1 MEIVEWKIFLFL
13 FLWNISGSFT
23 FSGILSQF
31 EESGGEEVLVNIQA
45 SSRSKRSTNGELHP
59 DHFDLR
65 FSSSGLQIHL
75 VLHRNDRLTTD
86 VPTFTLKDGKMEY
99 ERPNVSQTAVF
110 YQDTI
115 NGGSFLVNFNGDKTE
130 TMYGVFQSNGS
141 EFILQSNETKEDAP
155 QRNGFR
161 KFAINK
167 ARTININNDEDVKSY
182 SWKGQKGKEMIRAKR
197 IDTGRQKRA
206 SESYSVELFIVVDY
220 AVYQRWFVK
229 SSGATPTQIAK
240 NAVASIRQYYAFV
253 INGMEAMYK
262 NIQTS
267 SFTINILFAG
277 IVIAQTP
284 SAATWTESIRIQ
296 SVVPNQIP
304 ADTALYNFRSWITN
318 DTQTNLPGFDHAM
331 LFTGY
336 EMIHDESSSVTG
348 YAFVSSMCTTHS
360 QSIVEDKFNF
370 LMISVASHE
379 LGHSLGAA
387 HDGTGN
393 TCRDNDSYIMASVA
407 MPQSNALTAANPWKF
422 SSCST
427 SYFKSYIDS
436 LTTNQQCLTTLS
448 PSYDSNFL
456 ASERQRLPGQIY
468 DADQQCA
475 NMVGV
480 GAYMYRKHYSGD
492 YSTIC
497 TVLWCFDI
505 TKTSIRSYIAGDG
518 TLCGDRKWCISGVC
532 TSSPNAPSGSAT
544 CLYGDVKGAVF
555 SNGWTCQYII
565 ANESHNCAVASTWC
579 CSSCGPTTQAPTT
592 TTTTTTTPAPVTPAP
607 VTPAPVTPAPVTP
620 APVTPAPVTPAP
632 VTPAPVTPAPVTPA
646 PVMPAP
652 VTPTPNPT
660 GSTPAQTTI
669 VAQLEKDYIYGILGV
684 AAGGIV
690 LLVIIIVVM
699 VCCCQRREPTTKRK
713 KTKPQQTSSNT
724 FQLSYATLISPS
736 EGYVNRAMVD
746 DNVMRQ
752 PVQQGQRSHSYLQ
765 FA

>member
-1 MEIVEWKIFLFL
+1 MDIIITTSHENKVIPGEWGVFYLKKMEIVEWKIFLFL

-220 AVYQRWFVK
+220 AVYQRWLVK

-262 NIQTS
+262 NIQKS

-304 ADTALYNFRSWITN
+304 AHTALNNFRSWITN
-318 DTQTNLPGFDHAM
+318 DTQTNLSGFDHAM

-336 EMIHDESSSVTG
+336 EMIHDDSSSVTG

-393 TCRDNDSYIMASVA
+393 TCRDNDSYIMSSVA

-436 LTTNQQCLTTLS
+436 LTTRNQQCLTTLS
-448 PSYDSNFL
+448 PYYDPNFL

-468 DADQQCA
+468 DADQQCV
-475 NMVGV
+475 NMAGD
-480 GAYMYRKHYSGD
+480 GADMCSELYSGN

-497 TVLWCFDI
+497 TVLWCSDP
-505 TKTSIRSYIAGDG
+505 KNTSICRGYIAGDG

-532 TSSPNAPSGSAT
+532 TSLPNTTSGS
-544 CLYGDVKGAVF
+544 GNVSV
-555 SNGWTCQYII
+555 
-565 ANESHNCAVASTWC
+565 
-579 CSSCGPTTQAPTT
+579 
-592 TTTTTTTPAPVTPAP
+592 TPAPVTPAPVTPAPVTPAPVTPVPVTPAPVTPASVTPAP

-620 APVTPAPVTPAP
+620 APVTPAPVTS
-632 VTPAPVTPAPVTPA
+632 
-646 PVMPAP
+646 AP

-669 VAQLEKDYIYGILGV
+669 VAQQEKNWWTFTDIYGILGV

-690 LLVIIIVVM
+690 LLVIILVVM
-699 VCCCQRREPTTKRK
+699 VCCCQRRKPTTRRK

>member
-1 MEIVEWKIFLFL
+1 MASVEWTIFLFL

-31 EESGGEEVLVNIQA
+31 EESDGEEVLVNIQA

-59 DHFDLR
+59 DHFDLS

-130 TMYGVFQSNGS
+130 TMYGVFQSNGG

-206 SESYSVELFIVVDY
+206 SGSYSVELLIVVDY

-229 SSGATPTQIAK
+229 SSGATSTQKAG
-240 NAVASIRQYYAFV
+240 NAVASIRQFYAFV
-253 INGMEAMYK
+253 INGMDAMYK
-262 NIQTS
+262 NIQMS

-277 IVIAQTP
+277 IVIAKTP
-284 SAATWTESIRIQ
+284 SEATWTESIRNQ
-296 SVVPNQIP
+296 SVVPNEIP
-304 ADTALYNFRSWITN
+304 ADTALTNFRSWITRN
-318 DTQTNLPGFDHAM
+318 TQTNFPGFDHAM

-336 EMIHDESSSVTG
+336 EMTLDESPSVTG
-348 YAFVSSMCTTHS
+348 LASFSAMCTTRS

-370 LMISVASHE
+370 LMITVASHE
-379 LGHSLGAA
+379 LGHSLGAE
-387 HDGTGN
+387 HDGTEN
-393 TCRDNDSYIMASVA
+393 TCRSNDSYIMASAVNH
-407 MPQSNALTAANPWKF
+407 QYNALTAANPWKF

-427 SYFKSYIDS
+427 NYFNSVIDS
-436 LTTNQQCLTTLS
+436 LTRRNQHCLTTLS
-448 PSYDSNFL
+448 SSYDPNFL
-456 ASERQRLPGQIY
+456 ASERQRLPGQMY

-475 NMVGV
+475 NMAGV
-480 GAYMYRKHYSGD
+480 GSYMHRKRYNGD

-497 TVLWCFDI
+497 TVLWCYDI
-505 TKTSIRSYIAGDG
+505 TKTIRDYIAGDG
-518 TLCGDRKWCISGVC
+518 TLSGDRKWCISGVC

-544 CLYGDVKGAVF
+544 CLYGDEKGVVF
-555 SNGWTCQYII
+555 SNGYTCQDMI
-565 ANESHNCAVASTWC
+565 ANVPHNCAYFSTLC

-592 TTTTTTTPAPVTPAP
+592 TP
-607 VTPAPVTPAPVTP
+607 
-620 APVTPAPVTPAP
+620 
-632 VTPAPVTPAPVTPA
+632 
-646 PVMPAP
+646 
-652 VTPTPNPT
+652 
-660 GSTPAQTTI
+660 
-669 VAQLEKDYIYGILGV
+669 QLEKESSYGILGE

-699 VCCCQRREPTTKRK
+699 VRFRRRCELPTRRK

-724 FQLSYATLISPS
+724 FQISYVTQISPS